1 MWLECRSCQQLKDDI
16 TKTPDS
22 TKRDVFCKTKINTCV
37 MQHIELNNKPFTSQR
52 RGDTQE

>member
-52 RGDTQE
+52 RGDIQE